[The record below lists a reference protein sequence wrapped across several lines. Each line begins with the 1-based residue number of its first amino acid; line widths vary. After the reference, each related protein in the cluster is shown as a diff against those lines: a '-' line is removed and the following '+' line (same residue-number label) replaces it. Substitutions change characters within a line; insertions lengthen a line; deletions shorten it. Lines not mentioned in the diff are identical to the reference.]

1 MNIEQKYLDELPRGI
16 CYYELD
22 DCYVVSENLIKGS
35 TAYYNKEV
43 FSLEEAVNKFK
54 IDNKYEY

>member
-1 MNIEQKYLDELPRGI
+1 MMIDVNRIEDSPRGI
-16 CYYELD
+16 CYYELEN
-22 DCYVVSENLIKGS
+22 CYVVSENLIKGS